1 MSHHHHSHGHDH
13 GHDDHDHSHGGG
25 HDHSNDLTP
34 ALQSSL
40 YSQVDFDKIITLN
53 ESEPGSGAAVVKKT
67 WEERLDPKPE
77 LVSDTDEQILMT
89 VP

>member
-1 MSHHHHSHGHDH
+1 MSHSHSHAHSHTHSHGDG
-13 GHDDHDHSHGGG
+13 GHDHDHS
-25 HDHSNDLTP
+25 DDLTP

-40 YSQVDFDKIITLN
+40 YSQIDFDRIITLN
-53 ESEPGSGAAVVKKT
+53 ETEPGSGRAVVQKS

-77 LVSDTDEQILMT
+77 LVSDADEQILMM

>member
-1 MSHHHHSHGHDH
+1 MSHHN
-13 GHDDHDHSHGGG
+13 HDDHSGDGHKHSGGHS
-25 HDHSNDLTP
+25 HDHSSDLTP

-40 YSQVDFDKIITLN
+40 YTQIDFDKIITLN
-53 ESEPGSGAAVVKKT
+53 ETESGSGKAIVKKS

-77 LVSDTDEQILMT
+77 LVSDADEQVLLV